1 MSPSCDMSRMWLHN
15 VRLFQVS
22 QEWTSLNSCF
32 KASSVCSVRKCWW
45 TPKVHQ
51 GAISDVIALGS
62 LYYKLGL
69 GLSSNPTLTQQDR
82 KERWNSLETS
92 ARQGFIG
99 MGVSE
104 GVSSLASMELNVCCE
119 PTSGCSEAGA
129 WTITNGLKAC
139 LKQTHF
145 WLTVAK
151 K

>member
-1 MSPSCDMSRMWLHN
+1 MFISIS
-15 VRLFQVS
+15 VLFITKFVCVCASMLIHVFQLLETKSMNLCVFVC
-22 QEWTSLNSCF
+22 QEALVNI
-32 KASSVCSVRKCWW
+32 KA
-45 TPKVHQ
+45 HQ
-51 GAISDVIALGS
+51 GTISSVIALGS

-129 WTITNGLKAC
+129 
-139 LKQTHF
+139 
-145 WLTVAK
+145 
-151 K
+151 